1 MEPEAR
7 YTLIGSV
14 LLGILVAAVGA
25 FVWLSSS
32 GRSSDFQF
40 FTVYF
45 ERQSLDGLQT
55 GGDVNMRGVKVG
67 RVETYNISRDNI
79 NRVAV
84 LLRVSR
90 STPVSE
96 NTTAVVTRSLVT
108 GIARINLETPGLPGP
123 PLTNA
128 PPNERYPVIPE
139 GTSDL
144 DQIANSVNKL
154 AEQTDTALVRINQLL
169 GEGNQKA
176 VTEALVALRDLS
188 QGMNTRLSLV
198 DQSGKGAQQTMAEIR
213 RASQTFGATMTALQQ
228 SLQPVSKQSER
239 TLEDARAALKSFQET
254 SSRLESSLSQS
265 VAGLDRTVGQVAQRT
280 DDALDIG
287 VHELRV
293 SAQEL
298 RTSMDLISRA
308 LDRLQDPKSALLGP
322 SSGQAGPG
330 EEMRQ

>member
-32 GRSSDFQF
+32 GRASDFQF

-45 ERQSLDGLQT
+45 ERQSLEGLQT

-67 RVETYNISRDNI
+67 RVETYNISRENI

-84 LLRVSR
+84 QLRVSR

-96 NTTAVVTRSLVT
+96 NTTAVVTRNLVT

-123 PLTNA
+123 PLINA
-128 PPNERYPVIPE
+128 PPNEPYPVIPE

-154 AEQTDTALVRINQLL
+154 AEQTDTALERLNQVL
-169 GEGNQKA
+169 GPRNQQA
-176 VTEALVALRDLS
+176 FTEALRALRDLS
-188 QGMNTRLSLV
+188 QGMNARLKLL
-198 DQSGKGAQQTMAEIR
+198 DQSGQAAQQTMAEFR
-213 RASQTFGATMTALQQ
+213 QASRAFTTTMQTFTQT
-228 SLQPVSKQSER
+228 LQPLGQQSER
-239 TLEDARAALKSFQET
+239 TLEEARQALRGIQDSGK
-254 SSRLESSLSQS
+254 RLETNLTQS
-265 VAGLDRTVGQVAQRT
+265 MSGLERNVGSVAQRT
-280 DDALDIG
+280 EDAMDLS

-293 SAQEL
+293 SAHEL
-298 RTSMDLISRA
+298 RTSMEVISRA

-330 EEMRQ
+330 EENRQ